1 MGGVKNFLKIV
12 LVAGIVSMPALSLA
26 AGIVPCGND
35 NPREC
40 NWDAVINFAN
50 NMLTY
55 LIGLGVLLAAII
67 IAWAGIQILLAQG
80 NPGKISDAKKM
91 MWNVVVGLT
100 IMILAFTIIKVILTT
115 LGVSGEFRADGLK

>member
-1 MGGVKNFLKIV
+1 MGGVKNIFKFG
-12 LVAGIVSMPALSLA
+12 VALGVVSMPVLVMA
-26 AGIVPCGND
+26 AGIVPCGNED
-35 NPREC
+35 PTEC
-40 NWDAVINFAN
+40 DWKAVINFAN
-50 NMLTY
+50 NLLTY

-115 LGVSGEFRADGLK
+115 LGVREDFRADGLR